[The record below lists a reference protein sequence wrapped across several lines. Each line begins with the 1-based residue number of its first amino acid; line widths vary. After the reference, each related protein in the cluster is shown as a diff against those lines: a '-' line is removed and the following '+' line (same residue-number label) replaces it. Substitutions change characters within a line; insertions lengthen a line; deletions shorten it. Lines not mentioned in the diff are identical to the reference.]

1 MSSLGFE
8 HPTDGTPHTHELA
21 FETDKTDFT
30 ATAGLQASSAGKKTG
45 YFHELSPPTLT
56 CPTLKCTN

>member
-30 ATAGLQASSAGKKTG
+30 ATAGLQASSAGKKRDISMS
-45 YFHELSPPTLT
+45 FPLPPL
-56 CPTLKCTN
+56 PAPP